1 VGPSRIAAVVFA
13 GFVAVGLSVAVAQT
27 PPAVGEVKPLPL
39 PDGQQQI
46 EVLRPGASQGLA
58 EAEGIA
64 QGEQNI
70 GVPEPRSPAKRAAST
85 AGKVALGVLAAA
97 VAIAAGAASL
107 LLL

>member
-13 GFVAVGLSVAVAQT
+13 GIVAAGLSVAVAET
-27 PPAVGEVKPLPL
+27 LPAGEVKPLPL

-58 EAEGIA
+58 EAEGLA

-70 GVPEPRSPAKRAAST
+70 GVPEPRSPANRAASA
-85 AGKVALGVLAAA
+85 AGTVALGVLAAA